1 MTRVVVSVV
10 DEHGQ
15 YLPFCQLPVTFTLE
29 GPGELIGE
37 NPLGMEGGRAAVYV
51 RSTMETG
58 VVKLTGKCRDLDSC
72 EIQINFV
79 KPNGTFVS

>member
-1 MTRVVVSVV
+1 
-10 DEHGQ
+10 
-15 YLPFCQLPVTFTLE
+15 
-29 GPGELIGE
+29 
-37 NPLGMEGGRAAVYV
+37 MEGGRAAVYV

-79 KPNGTFVS
+79 KPNGTFCFLSGFGNIHKNKLV